1 MSEQMQKG
9 GRVKS
14 LEIGEGDLALINKHA
29 LEPLAEED
37 VYTFRVAMCDNDIDR
52 EYERFDDAAL
62 NQMAKLFVGRT
73 IIKDHRHQSDGQCA
87 RIYACEVEDAGG
99 KTVDGEPYK
108 QLVAKCYT
116 LASEANAELVAEI
129 KAGIKKEVSVSFRC
143 DKAVC
148 SICGKDNAK
157 ESCPHWWGVEY
168 NGEKCFFT
176 LTEITDA
183 YELSFVAVPAQR
195 RAGTKKAYRGERAE
209 GKGADQEPK
218 NDAESK
224 PDDEPSTEEKELD
237 ARMRIAKAYLTLET
251 ED

>member
-73 IIKDHRHQSDGQCA
+73 IIKDHRHQSDGPCA

-99 KTVDGEPYK
+99 
-108 QLVAKCYT
+108 
-116 LASEANAELVAEI
+116 
-129 KAGIKKEVSVSFRC
+129 
-143 DKAVC
+143 KAVC

-168 NGEKCFFT
+168 DGEKCFFT

>member
-14 LEIGEGDLALINKHA
+14 LEIDEGDLALINKHA
-29 LEPLAEED
+29 LEPLAEAD
-37 VYTFRVAMCDNDIDR
+37 VYTFKVAMCDNDIDR
-52 EYERFDDAAL
+52 DYERFDEAAL

-73 IIKDHRHQSDGQCA
+73 IIKDHRHLSDGQCA
-87 RIYACEVEDAGG
+87 RIYACEVEEAGG
-99 KTVDGEPYK
+99 KTADGEPYK

-143 DKAVC
+143 EKALC
-148 SICGKDNAK
+148 SICGTDNAK
-157 ESCPHWWGVEY
+157 ESCPHWWGAEY
-168 NGEKCFFT
+168 DGETCYFT
-176 LTEITDA
+176 LTDISDA

-195 RAGTKKAYRGERAE
+195 RAGTKKAYMGERAE
-209 GKGADQEPK
+209 EKTAEPET
-218 NDAESK
+218 DAEPATDPVEK
-224 PDDEPSTEEKELD
+224 PSTEMKELD
-237 ARMRIAKAYLTLET
+237 ARMRIAKAYLILET